1 MKVILA
7 NPRGFCAGVNMAIES
22 LEKALE
28 KFGSPLYVYHEIV
41 HNRPVVERFS
51 KRGVVFVDKI
61 DDIPEG
67 ATVLYSAHGV
77 SPTIRLESQKR
88 NLLAIDATC
97 PLVTKVHKEAV
108 KFASE
113 GYTIILIGHEGHD
126 EVLGTMGEAPQNIV
140 LVQEEESANKL
151 ELPKD
156 TKVAFLTQT
165 TLSVDE
171 AQAIIDVLKKKFPT
185 IVGPAKDDICYATQN
200 RQEAV
205 KEIVPEVDVVLVLG
219 SQNSSNSMRL
229 SELAITLGKPAYL
242 IDSVKEIK
250 SEWLINAQ
258 KVLITA
264 GASAPED
271 VVEECVDWL
280 RVNYNAQ
287 VENRIIREEHV
298 QFPLPRE
305 LRVISNSTY

>member
-61 DDIPEG
+61 DEIPEG

-140 LVQEEESANKL
+140 LVQDEESANKL